1 MSYLSWSGIVV
12 LPSSLVREQ
21 EVCRKDWLALL
32 LWSQGREGLLE
43 EIRSNAFAGL
53 STV

>member
-1 MSYLSWSGIVV
+1 M
-12 LPSSLVREQ
+12 REQ

-43 EIRSNAFAGL
+43 EIESNAFAGL
-53 STV
+53 STVCRGFTIVNEEI